1 MRKAVTD
8 QADGL
13 RRLMA
18 ATPGKRVAV
27 VGCEGPSLASF
38 TRNLAAAL
46 VQEGKDVLLIDER
59 DAVPPTG
66 IQGDGRL
73 LLVHA
78 ELDPHGALSPWA
90 ARSDHILVVLQAHA
104 ASIKASYACIK
115 GLHHAHALQRLRV
128 AVDGAADA
136 AEAQRILAN
145 LAEAGWRYLSLAL
158 EPAGWVRA
166 DPHLA
171 RALRLNATVVDAF
184 GNSPAALDYRRV
196 ASGLLQW
203 PQPGTLERGR
213 VPPAETTTGRQVAFA
228 PCMHAL
234 N

>member
-1 MRKAVTD
+1 MRKTVTD

-18 ATPGKRVAV
+18 ATPGRRVAV
-27 VGCEGPSLASF
+27 VGCEGPSVASF

-59 DAVPPTG
+59 GAAPPAG
-66 IQGDGRL
+66 MQGDGRL

-90 ARSDHILVVLQAHA
+90 ARSDHILVVLHAHA

-115 GLHHAHALQRLRV
+115 GLHQAHALQRLRV
-128 AVDGAADA
+128 LVDGAADA

-171 RALRLNATVVDAF
+171 RAQRLNATVVDAF
-184 GNSPAALDYRRV
+184 GNSPAALDYRQV
-196 ASGLLQW
+196 ASALLQW
-203 PQPGTLERGR
+203 PQSGTPERGR
-213 VPPAETTTGRQVAFA
+213 SPPAEATTSRQVAFA